1 MQYTSK
7 DFQNFV
13 ELILKNGK
21 ISIVK
26 ELRNGTSKLKKQ
38 A

>member
-7 DFQNFV
+7 DFQNIV

-26 ELRNGTSKLKKQ
+26 ELRNGTSTQKEQ
-38 A
+38 P